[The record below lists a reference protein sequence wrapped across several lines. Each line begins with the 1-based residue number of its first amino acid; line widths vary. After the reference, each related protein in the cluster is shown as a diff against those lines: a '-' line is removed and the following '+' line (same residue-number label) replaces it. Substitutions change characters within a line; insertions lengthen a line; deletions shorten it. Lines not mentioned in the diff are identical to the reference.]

1 MQPLLSE
8 PPRVPLGEIAEVKAG
23 PSGARLKKLG
33 DHPGGI
39 PVVTPSDFTDDHRV
53 DPRNVRSVPESAEQS
68 LSAYR
73 LEAGDLLVVRQGALG
88 RLAVIGP
95 QQGAWAFGSSCLRVR
110 LCPEAAATPAYL
122 AAHLEQPETL
132 ERLRGPAVSSTIPSF
147 NAAALRDL
155 EITLPPLP
163 EQERIVAALA
173 DMDEAIA
180 AKLAVV
186 ERMRA
191 LRPSVFSALLEGGL
205 HE

>member
-1 MQPLLSE
+1 MQLLRSE
-8 PPRVPLGEIAEVKAG
+8 QPRVPLGEIAEVKAG
-23 PSGARLKKLG
+23 PSGARLKGLG
-33 DHPGGI
+33 DHPGGT
-39 PVVTPSDFTDDHRV
+39 PVITPSDFTDDHRV
-53 DPRNVRSVPESAEQS
+53 DPRHVRSVPESAEQS

-73 LEAGDLLVVRQGALG
+73 LEEGDLLVVRQGALG
-88 RLAVIGP
+88 RLAVIGR
-95 QQGAWAFGSSCLRVR
+95 QQELWVFGSSCLRVR
-110 LCPEAAATPAYL
+110 LRPGAVATPAYL

-147 NAAALRDL
+147 NAEALREL
-155 EITLPPLP
+155 EIALPSLP
-163 EQERIVAALA
+163 EQERIVTTLA

-191 LRPSVFSALLEGGL
+191 LRPSMFSALLEGGM

>member
-1 MQPLLSE
+1 MQPLLPE
-8 PPRVPLGEIAEVKAG
+8 PPRVPLGEITEVKAG

-39 PVVTPSDFTDDHRV
+39 PVVTPSDFTDDGRV
-53 DPRNVRSVPESAEQS
+53 DPQNVRRVPESTEQS
-68 LSAYR
+68 LNAYR
-73 LEAGDLLVVRQGALG
+73 LEDGDLLVVRQGALG

-95 QQGAWAFGSSCLRVR
+95 QQESWVFGSSCLRVR
-110 LCPEAAATPAYL
+110 LRPEAAVTPAYL

-155 EITLPPLP
+155 EIALPSLP
-163 EQERIVAALA
+163 EQEKIVRTLV

-191 LRPSVFSALLEGGL
+191 LRPSVFAALLEGGM